1 MKVTLEAQMIKWSQI
16 ELVWAI
22 TSTFMHGFQNKL
34 AQLLVRLL
42 NMSVATFLFKKIAI
56 ADLNH
61 AVGSWFGL
69 GLALG
74 LV

>member
-1 MKVTLEAQMIKWSQI
+1 MKVAFEAQMIKWSQI

-22 TSTFMHGFQNKL
+22 TYAFMHGFQNNL
-34 AQLLVRLL
+34 AQLLARLQNL
-42 NMSVATFLFKKIAI
+42 SATTFLFNKVAI

-74 LV
+74 LG